1 MRFSY
6 VNVRRLLAG
15 VVIGAALVSCGSSS
29 NDQGISFTLLGY
41 FQSGGSDSTT
51 LPTALSGA
59 SITIS
64 DPNAE
69 TPPGESNFGGGTV
82 LAYVGVQNNITTQT
96 LRADQSLFAYNVPG
110 AAAQPPTTNYP
121 LSITLGPGTPG
132 TASANGSG
140 NNSSLPGSLTT
151 LPNRAFVQVPVISAD
166 IRAWMNLNRDLL
178 PDRPFIMTVR
188 TTISGVTSAGDRLD
202 SNPADLFVQVNDD
215 VIIGPS
221 AGDPEEESDDNGSP
235 GE

>member
-29 NDQGISFTLLGY
+29 NDQGMSFTLLGY
-41 FQSGGSDSTT
+41 FQSSGTEGTV
-51 LPTALSGA
+51 PPVLSGA
-59 SITIS
+59 SIVIS
-64 DPNAE
+64 DPNDEA
-69 TPPGESNFGGGTV
+69 PPSADNFGGGTV
-82 LAYVGVQNNITTQT
+82 LAYVGIQNNIVTQT
-96 LRADQSLFAYNVPG
+96 LRADQSLFEYNVPG

-121 LSITLGPGTPG
+121 LSITLGPGTSSSTTPP
-132 TASANGSG
+132 T
-140 NNSSLPGSLTT
+140 SSLPGSFQGF
-151 LPNRAFVQVPVISAD
+151 PNSAYVQVPIISAD

-215 VIIGPS
+215 AIIAPTVGNPPS
-221 AGDPEEESDDNGSP
+221 ESSGGTGSP
-235 GE
+235 